1 VVIVRSDFTAVV
13 VVTLLIV
20 VVVVVVTA
28 AEVADEMF
36 GVEVNS

>member
-1 VVIVRSDFTAVV
+1 MVIVRSDFTAVV

-20 VVVVVVTA
+20 TA

>member
-1 VVIVRSDFTAVV
+1 MVIVRSDFAAVV
-13 VVTLLIV
+13 VVTLLI
-20 VVVVVVTA
+20 VTA